1 MLIIVVFNGDYMHF
15 YIKNCKICIDYLF
28 ILVLSLAALFNAN
41 DILLVLLFS
50 SLHEIGHF
58 AALIIFKNY
67 PYELKLSFYG
77 FAVKYESNISRVKET
92 VVLLSGPLV
101 NLILYLILKDNVNLI
116 LFLLNVLPIYPL
128 DFARVLRLYFPK
140 TGTFISRITLILICI
155 LCVYMLVYYKS
166 YSLLFVATYLVLYGI
181 NCD

>member
-101 NLILYLILKDNVNLI
+101 NLIL
-116 LFLLNVLPIYPL
+116 FLLNVLPIYPL

-140 TGTFISRITLILICI
+140 TGTYISRITLILICI

>member
-77 FAVKYESNISRVKET
+77 FAVKIKNS
-92 VVLLSGPLV
+92 V
-101 NLILYLILKDNVNLI
+101 NGLQQTDRI
-116 LFLLNVLPIYPL
+116 LFLQTTI
-128 DFARVLRLYFPK
+128 F
-140 TGTFISRITLILICI
+140 
-155 LCVYMLVYYKS
+155 
-166 YSLLFVATYLVLYGI
+166 LLS
-181 NCD
+181 

>member
-1 MLIIVVFNGDYMHF
+1 MLIIVLFNGDYMHF

-101 NLILYLILKDNVNLI
+101 NLIFYLILKDNVNLI

-128 DFARVLRLYFPK
+128 DFARVCPQ
-140 TGTFISRITLILICI
+140 G
-155 LCVYMLVYYKS
+155 
-166 YSLLFVATYLVLYGI
+166 
-181 NCD
+181 